1 MIRKNKGDFFYYL
14 EVTEDVKIATFK
26 KSKRAIRVNP
36 DRSTSKTKREL
47 YTRTVELTEDG
58 LASFKANTSDFDHA
72 VLLDMLNNS
81 NIEVKEI
88 C

>member
-14 EVTEDVKIATFK
+14 EMLPDGVSATFQ

-36 DRSTSKTKREL
+36 DRTKSKTKRVL
-47 YTRTVELTEDG
+47 YVRTVELTEDG

-72 VLLDMLNNS
+72 VLLDMLGNQDKDDKLS
-81 NIEVKEI
+81 
-88 C
+88 